1 MRLIFPFLRY
11 CSLISAYIL
20 LAKQNE
26 KGKYFI
32 VLIVKME
39 HPYKTS
45 TEKWIISAWIWNAN
59 NENNMNENQYNGE
72 RGDSLI
78 LASLAQIDFQFPIL
92 VFSLHFN
99 VFYSYFAC

>member
-1 MRLIFPFLRY
+1 
-11 CSLISAYIL
+11 
-20 LAKQNE
+20 
-26 KGKYFI
+26 
-32 VLIVKME
+32 ME

-78 LASLAQIDFQFPIL
+78 LASHLL
-92 VFSLHFN
+92 R
-99 VFYSYFAC
+99 